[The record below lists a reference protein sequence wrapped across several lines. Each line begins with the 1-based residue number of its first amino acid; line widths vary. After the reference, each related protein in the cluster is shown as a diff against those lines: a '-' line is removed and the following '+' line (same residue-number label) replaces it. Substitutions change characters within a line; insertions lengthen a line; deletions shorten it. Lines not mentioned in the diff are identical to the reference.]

1 MQKKESFL
9 LSLDDEVLFNRL
21 TDEQAGKLI
30 KAIFLYEKTGETSNL
45 EFGLDL
51 AFTTIQVKLDKNREK
66 YKAKCEKNKENAN
79 KRWEKYNRIGTHTNN
94 ADNDYDYDYD
104 NDNDNSN
111 DINKSD
117 DSCVDDPI
125 LFYQK
130 NISSSVS
137 SYEKEQLTKMQ
148 QFINKELL
156 ILAMKIA
163 IENNAKNIAYIK
175 SIINNWKK
183 QKVTNVDEAL
193 KVNEQYKSTKNIQ
206 NTKEFEN
213 SYSKETLESLIEN

>member
-1 MQKKESFL
+1 MGSEMCIR
-9 LSLDDEVLFNRL
+9 DR
-21 TDEQAGKLI
+21 
-30 KAIFLYEKTGETSNL
+30 
-45 EFGLDL
+45 
-51 AFTTIQVKLDKNREK
+51 
-66 YKAKCEKNKENAN
+66 
-79 KRWEKYNRIGTHTNN
+79 
-94 ADNDYDYDYD
+94 
-104 NDNDNSN
+104 
-111 DINKSD
+111 
-117 DSCVDDPI
+117 
-125 LFYQK
+125 K

-206 NTKEFEN
+206 NAKEFEN
-213 SYSKETLESLIEN
+213 SYSKEKLESLIEN

>member
-94 ADNDYDYDYD
+94 ADNDYDMTLHAGVGVVMANGSDKTKSVADYITDD
-104 NDNDNSN
+104 NDHDG
-111 DINKSD
+111 IGKFIEKH
-117 DSCVDDPI
+117 I
-125 LFYQK
+125 L
-130 NISSSVS
+130 
-137 SYEKEQLTKMQ
+137 
-148 QFINKELL
+148 
-156 ILAMKIA
+156 
-163 IENNAKNIAYIK
+163 
-175 SIINNWKK
+175 
-183 QKVTNVDEAL
+183 
-193 KVNEQYKSTKNIQ
+193 
-206 NTKEFEN
+206 
-213 SYSKETLESLIEN
+213 

>member
-79 KRWEKYNRIGTHTNN
+79 KRWEKYGRIGTHTNN
-94 ADNDYDYDYD
+94 ADNDYDNDY
-104 NDNDNSN
+104 DNDNSN

-206 NTKEFEN
+206 NAKEFEN
-213 SYSKETLESLIEN
+213 SYSKEKLESLIEN